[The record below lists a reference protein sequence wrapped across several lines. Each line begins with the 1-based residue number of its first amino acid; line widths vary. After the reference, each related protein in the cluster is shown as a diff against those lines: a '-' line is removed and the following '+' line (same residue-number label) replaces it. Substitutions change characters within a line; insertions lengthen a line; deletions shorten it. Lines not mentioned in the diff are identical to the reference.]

1 MEYEIRSG
9 FLLERHLLHVLASKV
24 TFLIAATF
32 LFNEQNRKA
41 KDLKLFY
48 EGMSSKILYIGLIIE
63 E

>member
-1 MEYEIRSG
+1 MEYKMRSG
-9 FLLERHLLHVLASKV
+9 FLLDLLVSKV
-24 TFLIAATF
+24 RFSTSATF
-32 LFNEQNRKA
+32 LFNKNRET